1 VPFLHSLIKGT
12 PFRADRS
19 LVSTQISAPIRI
31 VALLGVLAAA
41 AVGAYTFT
49 KGPAG
54 SPAGGPNSA
63 AAIEQQAKSVASR
76 LSGHNVATAQG
87 KADATATTTAPAAVK
102 PAPAAVKPA
111 STRAPAT
118 TTPAAKPAA
127 AKAAAA
133 KPAAAKP
140 AAAKSA
146 AAPAAKPAPAKHVDS
161 AKTTIAALLRTH
173 KVVVVLLYDPQAKV
187 DQYSLAEAQ
196 LGARESGAG
205 FIGVDVLSQHA
216 AAPFTKAYGV
226 LQDPSLMFFERP
238 GKLALKLTGF
248 NDHDVISQA
257 IFNIAQQSA
266 GAGSSKSR

>member
-1 VPFLHSLIKGT
+1 MPFLHSLIKGT

-87 KADATATTTAPAAVK
+87 KADATATTT
-102 PAPAAVKPA
+102 APAAVKPA

-257 IFNIAQQSA
+257 IFNVAQQSA

>member
-1 VPFLHSLIKGT
+1 MPFLHSLIKGT

-102 PAPAAVKPA
+102 PA

-140 AAAKSA
+140 AAAKS
-146 AAPAAKPAPAKHVDS
+146 APAAKPAPAKHVDS

-257 IFNIAQQSA
+257 IFNVAQQSA

>member
-1 VPFLHSLIKGT
+1 MPFLHSLIKGT

-102 PAPAAVKPA
+102 PAATHAPAA
-111 STRAPAT
+111 
-118 TTPAAKPAA
+118 TTPAVKPAA

>member
-102 PAPAAVKPA
+102 PA

-127 AKAAAA
+127 ANAAAA

>member
-1 VPFLHSLIKGT
+1 MPFLHSLIKGT

-87 KADATATTTAPAAVK
+87 KADATATTT
-102 PAPAAVKPA
+102 APAAVKPA

>member
-1 VPFLHSLIKGT
+1 MPFLHSLIKGT

-102 PAPAAVKPA
+102 PAATHAPAA
-111 STRAPAT
+111 
-118 TTPAAKPAA
+118 TTPAVKPAA

-248 NDHDVISQA
+248 NDHDVVSQA

>member
-1 VPFLHSLIKGT
+1 MPFLHSLIKGR

-87 KADATATTTAPAAVK
+87 KADATATTT
-102 PAPAAVKPA
+102 APAAVKPA

-257 IFNIAQQSA
+257 IFNVAQQSA